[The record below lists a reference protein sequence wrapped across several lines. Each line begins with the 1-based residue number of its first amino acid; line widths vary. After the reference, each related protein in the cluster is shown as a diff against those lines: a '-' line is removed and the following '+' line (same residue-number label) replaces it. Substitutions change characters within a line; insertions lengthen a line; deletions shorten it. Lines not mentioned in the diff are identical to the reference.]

1 MQFRICMVE
10 RAAFSKLK
18 NKNRTKKPSVAS
30 LPPTTDGS
38 NFSGVALATRDS
50 EAQGLFVWCD
60 FTGGY
65 TFPGAATLAI
75 TNFEV
80 AEPSLNLAGAWS

>member
-18 NKNRTKKPSVAS
+18 KNRTKKPSVAS

-38 NFSGVALATRDS
+38 NFSGAALATRDS
-50 EAQGLFVWCD
+50 EAQGPFVWCD

-65 TFPGAATLAI
+65 TFPGTATLAI
-75 TNFEV
+75 TNEV